1 MNNNEKKFQNSY
13 FNISRLSIILMNESF
28 IIVHRTNTQTIAGV
42 SADKKYLYTVEKIDE
57 DNNTKLHFS
66 LKNNTNK
73 VYHDINFKFI

>member
-28 IIVHRTNTQTIAGV
+28 IIVHGTNTQAIAGV

>member
-1 MNNNEKKFQNSY
+1 
-13 FNISRLSIILMNESF
+13 MNESF
-28 IIVHRTNTQTIAGV
+28 IIVHGTNTQTIAGV